1 MTFKRTKSSFSGL
14 LKKKYQQPSNFKEL
28 IYVLKFNG
36 RLFFTNFIGI
46 EHFFYLHPD
55 FKQEIP
61 FILIVLTNP
70 LVL

>member
-1 MTFKRTKSSFSGL
+1 MIFKRTKSSFISL

-46 EHFFYLHPD
+46 EHFFT
-55 FKQEIP
+55 
-61 FILIVLTNP
+61 FILISNKKFLLFSSYLP
-70 LVL
+70 IH